1 MSARRGIVCAGCWTL
16 DRVKLID
23 AWPAEETLATI
34 GSIERQGGGSAH
46 NVAID
51 LKRLDPSL
59 PVAGVGLF
67 GRDADG
73 DLLLERAAAHGVDT
87 AALRRDGRA
96 ATSFTDVMTVRGSG
110 RRTFFHHPGTND
122 LLTPDHVDLS
132 ASTARFLHLGL
143 LGVHAT
149 LDAPWQDEPNGW
161 VAILKAARAAGLET
175 SIELVSIDPG
185 RNRELA
191 LPCLPHVDRLI
202 VNDQEIGAL
211 AGIETL
217 VGGVADA
224 GRCLE
229 AARRVLA
236 LGAMSL
242 VVAHFP
248 AGAVAVGRGGESFRR
263 ASLALGPDEIVGS
276 VGAGDAFAAGV
287 LYALHEGREPPAAL
301 ALGHAVAAT
310 SLRSATTVDS
320 VGTLAECDALA
331 GSIAG

>member
-1 MSARRGIVCAGCWTL
+1 MTEPADTSASNQASLW
-16 DRVKLID
+16 
-23 AWPAEETLATI
+23 ETTK
-34 GSIERQGGGSAH
+34 S
-46 NVAID
+46 D
-51 LKRLDPSL
+51 
-59 PVAGVGLF
+59 F
-67 GRDADG
+67 
-73 DLLLERAAAHGVDT
+73 AAAETHV
-87 AALRRDGRA
+87 AAAEHIDPERSA
-96 ATSFTDVMTVRGSG
+96 ARC
-110 RRTFFHHPGTND
+110 
-122 LLTPDHVDLS
+122 
-132 ASTARFLHLGL
+132 LHLGL

-149 LDAPWQDEPNGW
+149 LDAPWRDEPNGW
-161 VAILKAARAAGLET
+161 VTILKAARAAGFET
-175 SIELVSIDPG
+175 SIELVSIDPA

-217 VGGVADA
+217 VDGVADA

-242 VVAHFP
+242 VAVHFP
-248 AGAVAVGRGGESFRR
+248 AGAVGVTREGETLRR
-263 ASLALGPDEIVGS
+263 AALALDPAEIVGS

-287 LYALHEGREPPAAL
+287 LHALHEGRGPAAAL

-320 VGTLAECDALA
+320 VGTLAECDALTEA
-331 GSIAG
+331 SGRVPGGASNEFSG